1 MSALGNK
8 QIMATNIRRYLLLTG
23 KTQKEVCKDLG
34 IKEMTFS
41 DWVNAKTYPR
51 IDKIE
56 KLANYFH
63 VQKADLVE
71 EYVERA
77 TKPEPIALT
86 AEEEGLVTKYRRLSP
101 EGKQTVNQYV
111 DFQLFQE
118 SEQKRSA
125 ADIA

>member
-1 MSALGNK
+1 MSKDDINKLIGSRLKNARKERGLTLLDLAGKVGLSEGNVQRYESGNIANVSISVLVKFASALELPPEE
-8 QIMATNIRRYLLLTG
+8 LLG
-23 KTQKEVCKDLG
+23 WA
-34 IKEMTFS
+34 S
-41 DWVNAKTYPR
+41 SR
-51 IDKIE
+51 
-56 KLANYFH
+56 
-63 VQKADLVE
+63 
-71 EYVERA
+71 
-77 TKPEPIALT
+77 IALT